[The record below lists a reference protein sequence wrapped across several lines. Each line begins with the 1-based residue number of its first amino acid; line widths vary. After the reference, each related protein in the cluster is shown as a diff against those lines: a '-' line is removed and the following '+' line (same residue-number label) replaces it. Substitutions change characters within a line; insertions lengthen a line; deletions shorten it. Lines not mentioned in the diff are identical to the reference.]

1 MRIEFKPQRLI
12 KHTVLEKNTPT
23 GVKRILDI
31 NSKQRKTI
39 EMDLRPKA
47 NYPKEYYVSSY
58 NVYGSQGIVLKSM
71 NKTPDGGIVISSRN
85 YDGTYSTKTI
95 K

>member
-1 MRIEFKPQRLI
+1 
-12 KHTVLEKNTPT
+12 
-23 GVKRILDI
+23 
-31 NSKQRKTI
+31 
-39 EMDLRPKA
+39 MDLRPKA